1 MVDAR
6 GRTSASIHFLLSD
19 AEAEERRAAAV
30 HRYSI
35 LDAALDDTFTQLVAC
50 AASIMSVPMAGIGV
64 VDSTQIRFKARVGL
78 EIRCVP
84 RDAGLCAA
92 TIESHEPLII
102 PDTLSAPRARS
113 NPLVA
118 GPPAIRFYLGVPLR
132 TPDGF
137 NIATLFVMDRVPRT
151 ATPQQVESLQMLAS
165 VIMDH
170 LELDLASKR
179 SATQF
184 SDAIAEKD
192 RALTQAALMAR
203 EIDHRVM
210 NSLQLVSGILN
221 MQSQAQLDGET
232 KDQLKQAA
240 GRVAAIARV
249 HQHIYLTEG
258 IGQTKCRNYL
268 QRVCKDLSPV
278 LEARGRGAVNLTAD
292 DVTLPTA
299 RIVAI
304 GLIINE
310 LVTNAIKYGQGQVSV
325 DFRVTEDGYA
335 LTVGDE
341 GPDQSSVHPPAK
353 GRGFGMTVVF
363 ALVTQLHGSLNVVAN
378 ANRAGKQYVVT
389 FPQEADFPP
398 SS

>member
-1 MVDAR
+1 
-6 GRTSASIHFLLSD
+6 
-19 AEAEERRAAAV
+19 
-30 HRYSI
+30 
-35 LDAALDDTFTQLVAC
+35 
-50 AASIMSVPMAGIGV
+50 
-64 VDSTQIRFKARVGL
+64 
-78 EIRCVP
+78 
-84 RDAGLCAA
+84 
-92 TIESHEPLII
+92 
-102 PDTLSAPRARS
+102 
-113 NPLVA
+113 
-118 GPPAIRFYLGVPLR
+118 
-132 TPDGF
+132 
-137 NIATLFVMDRVPRT
+137 
-151 ATPQQVESLQMLAS
+151 
-165 VIMDH
+165 
-170 LELDLASKR
+170 
-179 SATQF
+179 
-184 SDAIAEKD
+184 
-192 RALTQAALMAR
+192 
-203 EIDHRVM
+203 M

-278 LEARGRGAVNLTAD
+278 LDVTGRGAVNLTAD

-310 LVTNAIKYGQGQVSV
+310 LVTNAIKYGEGQVSV

-341 GPDQSSVHPPAK
+341 GPDQPSVHPPAK

-378 ANRAGKQYVVT
+378 GNRAGKQYVVS
-389 FPQEADFPP
+389 FPQEADFPQP
-398 SS
+398 A